1 MRRRRILAA
10 VGGAAVLGLAA
21 SARVVTDAIADDS
34 ESGSPLI
41 DDDLRTVQALPE
53 PGAGWER
60 ERPSPLAIDGTAAEE
75 GTGADYIA
83 PDGESY
89 LVHVTVWPDGD
100 VAAERAADTYAE
112 WDAAVAHEALTFACN
127 GPSAEDAAALLAT
140 SPALDDDAVA

>member
-10 VGGAAVLGLAA
+10 VGGSAVLGLAA
-21 SARVVTDAIADDS
+21 SARVVADAIADES
-34 ESGSPLI
+34 GSGSPLI
-41 DDDLRTVQALPE
+41 DESLRTVQALPE

-60 ERPSPLAIDGTAAEE
+60 ERPSPLAIDGTVAEE
-75 GTGADYIA
+75 GTGAEYVA

-89 LVHVTVWPDGD
+89 LVHVIVWPDAN

-127 GPSAEDAAALLAT
+127 GPSAEDAAGLLAT
-140 SPALDDDAVA
+140 SPTLDADAVA